1 MVAIVW
7 SILLT
12 LFRFLLADQMW
23 AAVSTATMA
32 NWPAHQVPFV
42 VNQQL
47 RHAVVAGD
55 NVVVLSG
62 NGNARRLVL
71 STSLDGDKTLAALTL
86 AGPEAFVARGG
97 GLREATHRL
106 HFGRRIPLF

>member
-62 NGNARRLVL
+62 NGNAKRLVN
-71 STSLDGDKTLAALTL
+71 STSLSGDKTIGAQTR
-86 AGPEAFVARGG
+86 AGLETFRASSAWMGR
-97 GLREATHRL
+97 ATTSW
-106 HFGRRIPLF
+106 P